1 MKYEIRGDN
10 MPVVVCELESGES
23 MITEGGSMA
32 WMSPNM
38 EMTTSGGGS
47 FGAAMGRLFSGERI
61 FQNIYTARGGE
72 GMISFVPS
80 FPGTILAL
88 DVTPDK
94 PLILQ
99 KRAFLASESGVKL
112 STYFQKKGMA
122 GFFGGEGFIMQ
133 KVSGKGKVFIEV
145 DGSAVSYEL
154 GAAEQLVIDT
164 GTLAAMDA
172 SCTMDVVTVKG
183 AKNVL
188 FGGEGL
194 FNTVVTGPGKVT
206 LQTISFTNLV
216 NTIAASIPSKS

>member
-1 MKYEIRGDN
+1 MKYEITGDN
-10 MPVVVCELESGES
+10 APVVICTLENGES
-23 MITEGGSMA
+23 MITEGGGMA

-38 EMTTSGGGS
+38 EMETSGGGS
-47 FGAAMGRLFSGERI
+47 LGKALGRMFSGDNI
-61 FQNIYTARGGE
+61 FQNIYTARGGQ
-72 GMISFVPS
+72 GMIAFAPS
-80 FPGTILAL
+80 FPGQILAL

-99 KRAFLASESGVKL
+99 KRAFLASESGVEL
-112 STYFQKKGMA
+112 SLYFQKKGMT

-145 DGSAVSYEL
+145 DGSAVTYEL
-154 GAAEQLVIDT
+154 GPAEQLIVDT
-164 GTLAAMDA
+164 GTLAAMEA
-172 SCTMDVVTVKG
+172 TCTMDVVTVKG
-183 AKNVL
+183 AKNIL

-216 NTIAASIPSKS
+216 SAIAASIPSKN